1 MMEKILQIVEKILEK
16 YGLLILVLLVML
28 VGLLYL
34 SYSERQEGNEIRREF
49 LRCNHAND
57 SLRDVILQ
65 MHEKINEMTKND
77 SLLFHKIKLYN
88 TIIKELGK

>member
-1 MMEKILQIVEKILEK
+1 MEKILQIVEKILEK

-28 VGLLYL
+28 GGLLYL

-49 LRCNHAND
+49 LRCKHAND

-77 SLLFHKIKLYN
+77 SLFLHKIKLYN